1 MRDTIELQ
9 RIDPELADNKFSPKQ
24 ELQMNKLVSAG
35 WKIIKSPSGAL
46 LFYRFSEVAK
56 NESNVS
62 IVIEKQRLLDLVEE
76 TIHTFDDRA
85 CSGMEYARAAQIALG
100 LFESEIDDKQV

>member
-1 MRDTIELQ
+1 MRDTIEIQ
-9 RIDPELADNKFSPKQ
+9 RIDPEWEDTFSPKQ
-24 ELQMNKLVSAG
+24 EKQMNALVNAG

-46 LFYRFSEVAK
+46 LFYKFNEVAK

-76 TIHTFDDRA
+76 TIHNFDDSA

-100 LFESEIDDKQV
+100 SFETLIGDKQV